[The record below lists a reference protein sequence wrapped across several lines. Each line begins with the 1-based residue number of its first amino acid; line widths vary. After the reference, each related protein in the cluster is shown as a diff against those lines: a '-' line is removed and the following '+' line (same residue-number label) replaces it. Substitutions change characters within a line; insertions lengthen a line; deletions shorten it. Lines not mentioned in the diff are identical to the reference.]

1 MLGPRD
7 APFVYAGG
15 AVTGIAGGALTAAET
30 TTPTPLGGAVT
41 LAAFAG
47 VVLLAAGIRRR
58 PFPELHGFVV
68 PAAAAFGAGILCF
81 AGFIG
86 GDHQAALLNELPPGS
101 PAYLA
106 VATLVLG
113 SFATWVATV
122 GGLLVKAVVGLRS
135 EPSPPGPDDLA

>member
-7 APFVYAGG
+7 ASLVYAGG
-15 AVTGIAGGALTAAET
+15 AITGIAGGALTAIET
-30 TTPTPLGGAVT
+30 TQPTLPGGAAT
-41 LAAFAG
+41 LALFAG

-58 PFPELHGFVV
+58 SFTELHRFVV
-68 PAAAAFGAGILCF
+68 PVAAAFGAGLLCF
-81 AGFIG
+81 AAFIG
-86 GDHQAALLNELPPGS
+86 GDHQAALLHELPAGS

-113 SFATWVATV
+113 SFATWVGTV